1 MTNWKRNLFV
11 LWFGQFM
18 VMSGMTMIIP
28 FLPLYI
34 QELGVTDEKQVALW
48 AGIIFAGNFVTA
60 FLFQPFWGRLADK
73 YGRKM
78 MIIRSGLGMAVVMIL
93 MGFSTSVWHLLL
105 LRLLNGTI
113 SGYMPAA
120 AALVSAN
127 TPRERIGFAMGT
139 LQSGAVA
146 GTIFGPVIGG
156 LMVKWVG
163 FAPIFFITGSLLLVG
178 TLLALFMV
186 RESFDKK
193 QAASKP
199 QLSIYKGLQ
208 ELRRTREL
216 PSLFAVT
223 FMIQFAILSSM
234 PLIPLFVQDMHGQIT
249 LLAFYAGLV
258 SSSMGFSNM
267 IASPLFGRLGDRIGF
282 ERILSIAL
290 IGAAIAFIPQA
301 FVQNVWQLMTAR
313 FCLGFFIGGL
323 LPSVN
328 ALIRTYT
335 PDGME
340 GRAYSFNTSALALG
354 NMLGPVVGGLLYGII
369 SIRGVFILTAIL
381 LFVNFLWVRRTLIS
395 NKRQKRIHT

>member
-48 AGIIFAGNFVTA
+48 AGVIFAGNFVTA

-78 MIIRSGLGMAVVMIL
+78 MIIRSGSGMAVVMIL
-93 MGFSTSVWHLLL
+93 MGFSTSVWHIFL

-127 TPRERIGFAMGT
+127 TPRDRIGFAMGT

-156 LMVKWVG
+156 LMVRWVG
-163 FAPIFFITGSLLLVG
+163 FAPIFFITGSLLLLG

-186 RESFDKK
+186 RESFDRK

-199 QLSIYKGLQ
+199 QLTIYKGLQ

-258 SSSMGFSNM
+258 SSAMGFSNM
-267 IASPLFGRLGDRIGF
+267 IASPIFGRLGDRIGF
-282 ERILSIAL
+282 ERILSVAL

-301 FVQNVWQLMTAR
+301 FVQNVWQLMAAR

-395 NKRQKRIHT
+395 NKG

>member
-163 FAPIFFITGSLLLVG
+163 FAPIFFITGSIFFVG

-186 RESFDKK
+186 RESFDRK

>member
-1 MTNWKRNLFV
+1 
-11 LWFGQFM
+11 M

-78 MIIRSGLGMAVVMIL
+78 MIIRSGVGMAVVMIL

-163 FAPIFFITGSLLLVG
+163 FAPIFFITGSIFFVG

-186 RESFDKK
+186 RESFDRK

-199 QLSIYKGLQ
+199 QLSIFRGLQ

-216 PSLFAVT
+216 PSLYAVT

-267 IASPLFGRLGDRIGF
+267 IASPLIGRLGDRIGF
-282 ERILSIAL
+282 ERILSVAL
-290 IGAAIAFIPQA
+290 VGAALAFIPQA
-301 FVQNVWQLMTAR
+301 FVQNVWQLMAAR

-323 LPSVN
+323 LPSVH
-328 ALIRTYT
+328 ALIRKYT

-381 LFVNFLWVRRTLIS
+381 LFVNFLWVRRMLVA
-395 NKRQKRIHT
+395 KH